1 MSRARRRR
9 RIRKMAAGID
19 ARFGTAKFLK
29 RALHHI
35 FPDHWSFL
43 LGEIA
48 LYSFMILVLTGIF
61 LTFFFK
67 PSLGDVIYHGSY
79 IRLDGVHMSKAYS
92 SVLKISFD
100 VRGGLLIRQIHHWA
114 ALLFVGSI
122 IAHLMRIF
130 FTGAFRRPRE
140 LNWMIGVTLFI
151 LAVVE
156 GFCGYSLPD
165 DLLSGTGMRIA
176 EGIMLSIPVVGTYIV
191 YFFFGGTYPGHIFIE
206 RLYITHVLLIPG
218 LLAALITAHLMAIW
232 HQEHTEWPGP
242 GKTDDKISGEPLYP
256 VFMVKTTA
264 LFLFTAGILTLL
276 GTFTQINPIFLYGP
290 YSPASVS
297 AGSQPDF
304 YIGFLEGSLRMM
316 PNIVT
321 NIGGHTFAWDIFIPA
336 VLLPILFVLALYA
349 YPWAEEFITG
359 DLRHHHILDRPRNV
373 PARTALGAAVISMG
387 VVLLLAGG
395 DDVISFYFKIPLY
408 MLVWF
413 FRIGFFVFPVIS
425 FYVTRHACLAMQQR
439 DQARLRLGLGKGVIR
454 QLPGG
459 GYAAISTPVPEN
471 QRAIIEAE
479 PANRL
484 VAPIPRHIIPLP
496 TPRRVQA
503 QVLARLNHFYTRYQR
518 ETITDGDGQGRHENA
533 ITAQQE
539 EEEKRS

>member
-1 MSRARRRR
+1 MSRVRRRR
-9 RIRKMAAGID
+9 RTRKIASGID

-29 RALHHI
+29 RAMNHI

-43 LGEIA
+43 LGEMA

-67 PSLGDVIYHGSY
+67 PSLTDMVYHGTY
-79 IRLDGVHMSKAYS
+79 TRLDGVHMSEAYS

-122 IAHLMRIF
+122 FAHMMRIF
-130 FTGAFRRPRE
+130 FSGAFRRPRE
-140 LNWMIGVTLFI
+140 LNWAIGVTLFI

-165 DLLSGTGMRIA
+165 DLLSGTGIRIA
-176 EGIMLSIPVVGTYIV
+176 EGIMLSIPVVGTYLV
-191 YFFFGGTYPGHIFIE
+191 YFFFGGTYPGEIFLE
-206 RLYITHVLLIPG
+206 RLYIAHVLLIPG

-242 GKTDDKISGEPLYP
+242 DKTEDKISGEPLYP
-256 VFMVKTTA
+256 VFMVKTGA
-264 LFLFTAGILTLL
+264 LFLFTLAVLALL
-276 GTFTQINPIFLYGP
+276 GTFAQINPIFLYGP

-297 AGSQPDF
+297 ELSQPDF

-316 PNIVT
+316 PNIVS
-321 NIGGHTFAWDIFIPA
+321 NVGGYTFAWNVFIPA
-336 VLLPILFVLALYA
+336 VLLPIMFVLGLYA
-349 YPWAEEFITG
+349 YPWVEQYLTG

-373 PARTALGAAVISMG
+373 PARTALGAAVIAMG
-387 VVLLLAGG
+387 VILLLAGG
-395 DDVISFYFKIPLY
+395 DDLISYYFRIPLF

-413 FRIGFFVFPVIS
+413 FRIGFFVFPVATFFI
-425 FYVTRHACLAMQQR
+425 TRHLCLAMQAR
-439 DQARLRLGLGKGVIR
+439 DRARLQLGLGSGIIR
-454 QLPGG
+454 QLPDG
-459 GYAAISTPVPEN
+459 GYAAVTEPVPQE
-471 QRAIIEAE
+471 QRAVIESQ
-479 PANRL
+479 PADRL
-484 VAPIPRHIIPLP
+484 VAPIPRHIVPLP
-496 TPRRVQA
+496 TPRRVGA

-518 ETITDGDGQGRHENA
+518 ENVTNGHGEGRYENA
-533 ITAQQE
+533 VTAQQAKDRE
-539 EEEKRS
+539 ES